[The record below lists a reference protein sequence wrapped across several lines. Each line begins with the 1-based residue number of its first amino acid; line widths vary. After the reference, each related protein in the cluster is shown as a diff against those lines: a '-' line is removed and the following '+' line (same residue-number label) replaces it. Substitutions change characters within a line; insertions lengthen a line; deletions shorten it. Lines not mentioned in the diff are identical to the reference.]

1 MKRVLIV
8 DDELLVRMGFRSILD
23 WESCGFTVVGEAAD
37 GEEALQKIGI
47 LKPDL
52 VFTDLKMDRMDG
64 LDLMRACAKEYPY
77 VKFIVL
83 SSYNDFE
90 NVRQAMRCG
99 ALDYVFKLDVKPDQM
114 RRILSEIQWE
124 ESAAQTVSQSE
135 LRAMRASAARRAIV
149 GEIAEKEIRKSF
161 SSLYPTLCWD
171 APFRLITV
179 AIDNYEL
186 REGNAHQRLSQSV
199 ILEIE
204 NILEEVFA
212 DLAIICPLQADR
224 ALLILQGSSMQ
235 VMEQLQAA
243 YARAEEYVK
252 RYLSN
257 SITAVMSNEHDSLAA
272 LPQAHLENEETLS
285 YRYLLDHGRVHSYH
299 PVEQRVEANLPPVN
313 FPALEEALRVRN
325 HLRVMELCEAA
336 FSQMGKRRGYPLKK
350 LRVNLLDMLFAVKR
364 GYPSISSWVNEN
376 GHTLANMI
384 QYCDRLSDV
393 RDAFMKALASCGEAQ
408 EGRAR
413 RPEIEQVIRYVRS
426 HPAEEVSVSRAAQMT
441 QLSESYFSHIFKRE
455 MNMSFVDWLN
465 RERIDRAIILLQSSD
480 KRINEVAA
488 QVGIDNANYFSILF
502 KKLTGKTPKQVRDEA
517 KKQNRDRIK

>member
-64 LDLMRACAKEYPY
+64 FDLMRACAKEYPY

-161 SSLYPTLCWD
+161 SSLYPALCWD

-212 DLAIICPLQADR
+212 DLAIICPLQA
-224 ALLILQGSSMQ
+224 
-235 VMEQLQAA
+235 A
-243 YARAEEYVK
+243 YARAEEYVR

-285 YRYLLDHGRVHSYH
+285 FR
-299 PVEQRVEANLPPVN
+299 
-313 FPALEEALRVRN
+313 F
-325 HLRVMELCEAA
+325 
-336 FSQMGKRRGYPLKK
+336 
-350 LRVNLLDMLFAVKR
+350 
-364 GYPSISSWVNEN
+364 
-376 GHTLANMI
+376 
-384 QYCDRLSDV
+384 
-393 RDAFMKALASCGEAQ
+393 DA
-408 EGRAR
+408 
-413 RPEIEQVIRYVRS
+413 Y
-426 HPAEEVSVSRAAQMT
+426 
-441 QLSESYFSHIFKRE
+441 
-455 MNMSFVDWLN
+455 
-465 RERIDRAIILLQSSD
+465 
-480 KRINEVAA
+480 
-488 QVGIDNANYFSILF
+488 
-502 KKLTGKTPKQVRDEA
+502 
-517 KKQNRDRIK
+517 